1 MRKSTIEYVKSHVSF
16 TNLVI
21 DLQMIHARGVKANN
35 DHLKFNSDFKSYVTF
50 ETMTPNISLKKKKKT
65 PVIIFLFGNNFK
77 TFFYFQN

>member
-35 DHLKFNSDFKSYVTF
+35 DHLKFNSDFKSYVTY
-50 ETMTPNISLKKKKKT
+50 ERMTPKI
-65 PVIIFLFGNNFK
+65 
-77 TFFYFQN
+77 